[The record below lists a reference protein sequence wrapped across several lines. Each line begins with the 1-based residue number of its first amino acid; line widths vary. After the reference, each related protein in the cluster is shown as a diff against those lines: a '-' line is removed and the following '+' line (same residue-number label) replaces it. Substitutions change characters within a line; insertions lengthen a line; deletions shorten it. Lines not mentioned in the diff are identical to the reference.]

1 MALKDVLGQDRPIEI
16 LKKSLRADRLSHAY
30 LFVGEEGIGKA
41 FTAIN
46 LAKALNCEKK
56 GDFLEHGLYGDEE
69 IDSCDN
75 CSSCIEIDKEIHPD
89 VLVIKPES
97 DRKKEIDQKKEGN
110 KKKESDEI
118 KIEQIRMA
126 QERFSLRAL
135 RGRRKVMIIDNA
147 HTMNISSA
155 NALLKTLE
163 EPTEGTIIILISS
176 VPSLLPETI
185 LSRCQ
190 RIPFGLLRKEVI
202 EGFLISRG
210 LKKDEAY
217 LTASLSDGRIGR
229 ALRREEV
236 MTLEGRDNFLIL
248 FNSVKEP
255 FFNISPLTEGIA
267 KGEEERLGEVF
278 DWGEI
283 WFRDIVVFK
292 VTGNY
297 DLLINQDK
305 KKEIKDIS
313 ERLSLNQLQDSFRVI
328 YETAKFIKLRA
339 NKHLALD
346 VMMIRLVETL
356 VEN

>member
-30 LFVGEEGIGKA
+30 FFVGEEGIGKA

-46 LAKALNCEKK
+46 LAKALNCESSASSLFNTEPP
-56 GDFLEHGLYGDEE
+56 DTELVDTEPVEVE
-69 IDSCDN
+69 ACDSCP
-75 CSSCIEIDKEIHPD
+75 SCIEIDKGIHPD
-89 VLVIKPES
+89 VLYIKPE
-97 DRKKEIDQKKEGN
+97 DNLIKIDQ
-110 KKKESDEI
+110 
-118 KIEQIRMA
+118 IRRA
-126 QERFSLRAL
+126 EERLALRAL
-135 RGRRKVMIIDNA
+135 RGRWKVMIIDDA
-147 HTMNISSA
+147 HMMNISSA

-176 VPSLLPETI
+176 VPSHLPETI

-190 RIPFGLLRKEVI
+190 RISFGLLRKEVI
-202 EGFLISRG
+202 EDFLISKG
-210 LKKDEAY
+210 LEKDKAY

-229 ALRREEV
+229 ALRREQV
-236 MTLEGRDNFLIL
+236 MTLEGRDDFLTL

-283 WFRDIVVFK
+283 WFRDLVVFK

-305 KKEIKDIS
+305 KKEIEDIS

-356 VEN
+356 VED